1 MVSYSPSIP
10 LNVLATA
17 SVGPYYSIHICQPVA
32 ATATAVSR
40 ETDSVY
46 DIIKKSGPF
55 LPLLGL
61 PLFASLYGDRDLGC
75 KYRHMASQQLLTGR
89 ENTAVPEVTATTSH
103 SLA

>member
-1 MVSYSPSIP
+1 MASYSPSIP
-10 LNVLATA
+10 LNGLATA

-55 LPLLGL
+55 LPLPGL

-75 KYRHMASQQLLTGR
+75 KYRHMASQQLLTGH